1 MIFKERETRD
11 RSDDS
16 MNRLGNPGE
25 VREFSKEERYL
36 RHNIKTSVQDSLKK
50 NMPIA
55 ITHAQRKEIEAL
67 FEEKGG
73 GVELD
78 KEYLRALCN
87 H

>member
-25 VREFSKEERYL
+25 VREFSQEERYL

-50 NMPIA
+50 KYADSYNTCTKKRDWSA
-55 ITHAQRKEIEAL
+55 VWG
-67 FEEKGG
+67 KGVG
-73 GVELD
+73 ELD
-78 KEYLRALCN
+78 KEYLRALYN